1 MKIIL
6 RLTPGLLLLSV
17 IVGCTDTAPTHDS
30 RRATDDKASDDKM
43 VEGGKRSLFDK
54 NLYFE
59 TIGDKRRVIISAYV
73 VRREGLLE
81 MFLCRTQSKEHES
94 ILAADVDPFK
104 VHSALIAADARPG
117 SPVRFEPKFQ
127 PPRGTVIKVTLQY
140 EKNGRR
146 ITEPAQSWVRD
157 TKANKA
163 LEADWVFAGSE
174 LVDNPLDIKRPK
186 IYLASQQGEGT
197 LICLSHF
204 ESAVLDLSSGTA
216 KGHDWS
222 NVAFEPFTERV
233 PELDT
238 KVSVILEPV
247 LK

>member
-1 MKIIL
+1 MRTIL
-6 RLTPGLLLLSV
+6 CLAPGLLLLAV
-17 IVGCTDTAPTHDS
+17 IAGCTDTASTHDS
-30 RRATDDKASDDKM
+30 RRVTDDKAGDDKM
-43 VEGGKRSLFDK
+43 IEGGKRSLFDK

-59 TIGDKRRVIISAYV
+59 TVGDKRRVIISASV
-73 VRREGLLE
+73 VQREVLLE
-81 MFLCRTQSKEHES
+81 TFLCRTSSKEHES

-104 VHSALIAADARPG
+104 LHSALIAADAKPG
-117 SPVRFEPKFQ
+117 SPVRYEPKFQ

-157 TKANKA
+157 VQNDKP
-163 LEADWVFAGSE
+163 LEADWVFAGSQ
-174 LVDNPLDIKRPK
+174 LIDNPLDIKRPK
-186 IYLASQQGEGT
+186 VYLASLDGEGT

-222 NVAFEPFTERV
+222 NIAFKPITERV
-233 PELDT
+233 PEIGT